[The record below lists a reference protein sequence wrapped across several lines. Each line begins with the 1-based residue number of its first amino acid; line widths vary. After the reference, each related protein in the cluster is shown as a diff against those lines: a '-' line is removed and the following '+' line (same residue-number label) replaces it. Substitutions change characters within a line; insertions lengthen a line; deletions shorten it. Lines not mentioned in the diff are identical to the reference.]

1 MRRCQLSETVRVSA
15 RAGSLP
21 LRFQSRRAD
30 GSVALTPVA
39 DEEQQRSLA
48 ELLLDAS
55 SSGATAGGAGLDAES
70 GAGGDHRRLAGV
82 DGGDDLGVVDAPIG
96 GG

>member
-55 SSGATAGGAGLDAES
+55 SSGRPTVTPASAGLLDAKSE
-70 GAGGDHRRLAGV
+70 DQRLTA
-82 DGGDDLGVVDAPIG
+82 
-96 GG
+96 